1 MQPVF
6 NQIGSKWKKFF
17 EKIEDSQE
25 VANAPKKLIFFRE
38 DESQKIKQIIYNE
51 EFDPGSG

>member
-6 NQIGSKWKKFF
+6 DRNGSKGKKFF

-25 VANAPKKLIFFRE
+25 VANAPKRKFLLE
-38 DESQKIKQIIYNE
+38 KDESQEIKQIIYNE